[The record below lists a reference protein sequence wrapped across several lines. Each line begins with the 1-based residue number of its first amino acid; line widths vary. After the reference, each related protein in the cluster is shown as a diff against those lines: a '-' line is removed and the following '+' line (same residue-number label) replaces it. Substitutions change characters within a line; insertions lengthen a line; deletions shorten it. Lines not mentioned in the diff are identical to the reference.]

1 MKIFE
6 KLNKKL
12 KIRKDIIFYIKH
24 PILYLQY
31 RKAAKWMAD
40 DYMRYAKDSGILPD
54 KNKNK

>member
-1 MKIFE
+1 MAIFE
-6 KLNKKL
+6 RLNKKL

-40 DYMRYAKDSGILPD
+40 DYMGYLLDAGLYPRK
-54 KNKNK
+54 KQ